1 MLKKL
6 PIIIFIFFTSVSF
19 IKPGQL
25 KDIVRCEI
33 QLDQKKIIPGNLVEM
48 SLLTYLRDS
57 SVVESTA
64 SNAAINFADYTL
76 ELSGGVA
83 IYEKTRTKMTLQI
96 LDESFN
102 DPFVRITVKLRRK
115 KSVKQTLVLPIL
127 YNSVQQVS
135 FVGKNGYDPRATT
148 ESGYKTIPITKNINI
163 QFIDNTQTLTNNS
176 DPAIIGG
183 RGMDLTISISKLFT
197 TEFGNFF
204 QVDIEGEQGVA
215 LTKYVKVGEGKLEIS
230 TIGGKGG
237 ISKSGGKGGKG
248 GDVIVLIK
256 PELRPYFDQIVI
268 YNYGGEGGDLWRPKV
283 DGQQQ
288 GPYGDDGTM
297 EVFDLD

>member
-6 PIIIFIFFTSVSF
+6 PIVVFIFLTSVSF

-33 QLDQKKIIPGNLVEM
+33 QLDKKQIIPGNLVEM
-48 SLLTYLRDS
+48 TLWTYLSDS
-57 SVVESTA
+57 SIIESTA
-64 SNAAINFADYTL
+64 SNTAINFADYTL
-76 ELSGGVA
+76 ELSGGVS

-115 KSVKQTLVLPIL
+115 KSIKQTLVLPIL

-135 FVGKNGYDPRATT
+135 FVGKNGYDPRSTT
-148 ESGYKTIPITKNINI
+148 ENGYKSIPITKNINI

-183 RGMDLTISISKLFT
+183 RGMDLTVTISELFT
-197 TEFGNFF
+197 TEFGKFF
-204 QVDIEGEQGVA
+204 RVDIEGEQGVVI
-215 LTKYVKVGEGKLEIS
+215 TKYVKVGEGKLEIS
-230 TIGGKGG
+230 TVGGKGG
-237 ISKSGGKGGKG
+237 ISKSGGKGGRG

-256 PELRPYFDQIVI
+256 PELRPYFNQIII
-268 YNYGGEGGDLWRPKV
+268 YNYGGEGGDLWRPRV

-288 GPYGDDGTM
+288 GPYGDDGKL
-297 EVFDLD
+297 EVFDWE